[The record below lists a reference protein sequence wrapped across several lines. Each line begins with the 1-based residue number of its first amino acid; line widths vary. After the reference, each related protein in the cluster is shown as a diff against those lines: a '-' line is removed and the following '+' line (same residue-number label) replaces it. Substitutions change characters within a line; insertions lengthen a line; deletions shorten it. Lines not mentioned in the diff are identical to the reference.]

1 MVRHFQEEEALPA
14 LPDLPKA
21 VKVAS
26 YFVLEREVALN
37 VRIMWMKQTRVELA
51 QRSHFTP
58 LSRPTDLTQGDVAEA
73 GDEKRNVAVREAS
86 SELDGEGRA
95 WEKVGSNEHSKAF
108 ATNCHL
114 LHGKYIWH
122 FCDIWFQKGK
132 NAFFSF

>member
-26 YFVLEREVALN
+26 YFTLECEVALY
-37 VRIMWMKQTRVELA
+37 VRIICMEQTRVELA
-51 QRSHFTP
+51 QRSQFTP
-58 LSRPTDLTQGDVAEA
+58 LSRPVDRLTQGDVAEA

-95 WEKVGSNEHSKAF
+95 WEEVGFNEYSKAL
-108 ATNCHL
+108 AANCHMESTFGAFL
-114 LHGKYIWH
+114 T
-122 FCDIWFQKGK
+122 FCFNCASDVLT
-132 NAFFSF
+132 